1 MISAEPRNY
10 GPTRLLSL
18 FFRLNDMGFTK
29 TNRFPAVDTAIVA
42 LIVVVLQGCGKNDAV
57 EQTLTAA
64 NPPPEEATAAAER
77 PELIIDASAFNCLQ
91 EMTAIRHFFVDNLLG
106 DLEAT
111 IAVAESPGGGV
122 YPPGSVVQLVPT
134 EVMVKHPPGWN
145 AATRDWEF
153 FELDVSA
160 AGSSIRNRGFV
171 DVVNKFGGNCFGC
184 HVKAEPQ
191 FDLICEQDHGCDPIP
206 ITREMI
212 ADIQAADP
220 RCIEST

>member
-1 MISAEPRNY
+1 MALQQMRWVSY
-10 GPTRLLSL
+10 GRTALALVLLASIHACSKGTPDSKPADPAASL
-18 FFRLNDMGFTK
+18 
-29 TNRFPAVDTAIVA
+29 PAVVA
-42 LIVVVLQGCGKNDAV
+42 PLKAQVMQLA
-57 EQTLTAA
+57 
-64 NPPPEEATAAAER
+64 
-77 PELIIDASAFNCLQ
+77 IDASSFDCLGN
-91 EMTAIRHFFVDNLLG
+91 MTKIRHFYVDNLLG

-111 IAVAESPGGGV
+111 IAVAESIEGGI

-134 EVMVKHPPGWN
+134 EVMVKHPQGFN

-160 AGSSIRNRGFV
+160 EGSSIRNRGFV

-184 HVKAEPQ
+184 HIKAEPQ

-206 ITREMI
+206 VTREMI

-220 RCIEST
+220 RCAEAVEVTNAMKDE